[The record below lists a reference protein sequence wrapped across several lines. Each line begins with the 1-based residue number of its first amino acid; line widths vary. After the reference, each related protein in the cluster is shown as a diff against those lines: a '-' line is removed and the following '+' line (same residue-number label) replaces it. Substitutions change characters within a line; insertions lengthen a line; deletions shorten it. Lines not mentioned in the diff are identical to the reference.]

1 MNSDKKQSVYKII
14 MLVALT
20 ALITFMITS
29 IFMYKVMGEEGIRYV
44 GVSTESSSLTK
55 TINYL
60 KNFIEQHYVGDIN
73 EEEMIQSAIKG
84 YVEGL
89 GDEYSEY
96 ISPDEMQEYMEDA
109 TGKYVGIG
117 VYITTN
123 TQTNQ
128 IVILMPIE
136 QSPAEAAGLKAGDII
151 VKVDGIEYTGE
162 QLDEASDKMKGE
174 EGTKVTLTIL
184 REEET
189 FNVEVER
196 KTVQVNHVKAQMLE
210 NGIGYIE
217 INSFDDGTAEEFE
230 EKYQQ
235 LQNQNV
241 QSLIIDLRNNGG
253 GIVDEAVN
261 IADLMIDKGKNI
273 LITKSKNDKEE
284 ETKAQKDRTITVPVV
299 VLVNEYSA
307 SASEILAAAL
317 KENDNAT
324 LVGKKTYGK
333 GIIQTVYSMSD
344 GSGLKL
350 TTEEYFT
357 PNHNKI
363 HEVGIIPDVEV
374 NLPEGKTLYDI
385 EDKEDTQLQKAIE
398 LLK

>member
-1 MNSDKKQSVYKII
+1 MNSDKKQRVYKII

-29 IFMYKVMGEEGIRYV
+29 IFMYKVMREEGVKYI
-44 GVSTESSSLTK
+44 GVSTESASLTK

-60 KNFIEQHYVGDIN
+60 KSFIEKHYVGEMD
-73 EEEMIQSAIKG
+73 EEEMTQSAIKG
-84 YVEGL
+84 YVAGL

-123 TQTNQ
+123 LQTNQ

-136 QSPAEAAGLKAGDII
+136 QSPAETAGLKAGDVIT
-151 VKVDGIEYTGE
+151 KVDGIEYTGE

-184 REEET
+184 RGEET
-189 FNVEVER
+189 FDIEVER
-196 KTVQVNHVKAQMLE
+196 KTVQVNHVKGQMLE
-210 NGIGYIE
+210 NQIGYIE
-217 INSFDDGTAEEFE
+217 INSFDDGTAKEFE
-230 EKYQQ
+230 EKYKE

-241 QSLIIDLRNNGG
+241 KSLIIDLRNNGG
-253 GIVDEAVN
+253 GIVDEAVD
-261 IADLMIDKGKNI
+261 IADLMIEKGKNI
-273 LITKSKNDKEE
+273 LITKSKNEEEE

-333 GIIQTVYSMSD
+333 GVIQTVYSMTD

-363 HEVGIIPDVEV
+363 HEIGITPDVEMD
-374 NLPEGKTLYDI
+374 LPEGKTLYDV

>member
-1 MNSDKKQSVYKII
+1 MRSDRKQSIYKII

-29 IFMYKVMGEEGIRYV
+29 IFMYKVMGEQGIKYV
-44 GVSTESSSLTK
+44 GISTQTSSLAK

-60 KNFIEQHYVGDIN
+60 KGFIEEHYVGEMD
-73 EEEMIQSAIKG
+73 EEKMTQSAIKG
-84 YVEGL
+84 YVAGL

-136 QSPAEAAGLKAGDII
+136 QSPAEAAGLKAGDVIT
-151 VKVDGIEYTGE
+151 KVDGTEYTGE

-174 EGTKVTLTIL
+174 EGSKVTLTIL
-184 REEET
+184 RGEET
-189 FNVEVER
+189 FDVEVER
-196 KTVQVNHVKAQMLE
+196 KTVQVNHVKAKMLE
-210 NGIGYIE
+210 NQIGYIE
-217 INSFDDGTAEEFE
+217 IDSFDDGTAKEFE
-230 EKYQQ
+230 EKYRE
-235 LQNQNV
+235 LKNQNLK
-241 QSLIIDLRNNGG
+241 SLIIDLRNNGG
-253 GIVDEAVN
+253 GIVDEAVD
-261 IADLMIDKGKNI
+261 IADLMIEKGKTI
-273 LITKSKNDKEE
+273 LITKSKNNEE
-284 ETKAQKDRTITVPVV
+284 EQTKAEKERTITVPVV

-324 LVGKKTYGK
+324 LVGQKTYGK

-363 HEVGIIPDVEV
+363 HEVGITPDVEV
-374 NLPEGKTLYDI
+374 SLPEGKTLYDI
-385 EDKEDTQLQKAIE
+385 EDNEDTQLQKAIE